1 MINQNDKKIFKM
13 KLRKP
18 FTKLQISKV
27 CPKLILVKET
37 LKLKF
42 LIRADSI
49 WVGGNVAISTKYYT
63 S

>member
-1 MINQNDKKIFKM
+1 M